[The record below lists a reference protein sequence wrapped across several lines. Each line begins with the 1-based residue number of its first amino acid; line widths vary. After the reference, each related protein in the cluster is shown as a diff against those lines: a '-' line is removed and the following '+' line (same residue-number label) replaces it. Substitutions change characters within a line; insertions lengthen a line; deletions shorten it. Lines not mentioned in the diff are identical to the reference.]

1 MEWIEVAESD
11 VETAKSTALEKLGVR
26 EQEAEFEILSEG
38 KTGLFGRVKQEA
50 RVRARVK
57 PRSQRSPRSRQ
68 QRGGRGNRRGQ
79 SGDQRKSSRSGA
91 REGRSG
97 DRSGGKSGDRSGGGS
112 GGRSGSG
119 RSGSGRSSE
128 RPGDRSGDRS
138 DGRADRADSKS
149 NSRTH
154 TKPNQGKETAMESE
168 QDQITL
174 DELGEIVTPCL
185 EGLLQSLGKEG
196 EVKLEQNNGLVE
208 VRVIGEDLGLL
219 IGPRGA
225 VLSSLYDVLSTVI
238 QSEIMGR
245 RYPRIRLDVGDYRKK
260 RREALADFTRNV
272 SGEAKDTGKE
282 IVLEAMNAGDRK
294 IVHDTA
300 AEIDGIETQSEGE
313 EPYRKVVIIPVD

>member
-11 VETAKSTALEKLGVR
+11 VETAKNTALEKLGVR

-68 QRGGRGNRRGQ
+68 QRGSRGNRRSQ
-79 SGDQRKSSRSGA
+79 SNDQRKSSRSGD
-91 REGRSG
+91 RSGRSGNRSG
-97 DRSGGKSGDRSGGGS
+97 DRSGAKPDN
-112 GGRSGSG
+112 GRSRDQSDS
-119 RSGSGRSSE
+119 RS
-128 RPGDRSGDRS
+128 
-138 DGRADRADSKS
+138 ASKS
-149 NSRTH
+149 NSRAN
-154 TKPNQGKETAMESE
+154 TKPNQGKDTPMESE

-174 DELGEIVTPCL
+174 DELGEIVVPFL
-185 EGLLQSLGKEG
+185 EGLLRSLGKEG
-196 EVKLEQNNGLVE
+196 EVKLEQSNGLVE

-272 SGEAKDTGKE
+272 SSEAKDSGKE
-282 IVLEAMNAGDRK
+282 IVLEPMNAGDRK

-300 AEIDGIETQSEGE
+300 AEIEGIETQSEGE
-313 EPYRKVVIIPVD
+313 DPYRKVVIIPVD

>member
-11 VETAKSTALEKLGVR
+11 VETAKTTALEKLGVR

-38 KTGLFGRVKQEA
+38 KTGLFGRVKLEA

-68 QRGGRGNRRGQ
+68 QRGSRGNRRGQ
-79 SGDQRKSSRSGA
+79 SNDQRRSSRSGA

-97 DRSGGKSGDRSGGGS
+97 DRSSDRSGGKSGGG
-112 GGRSGSG
+112 
-119 RSGSGRSSE
+119 
-128 RPGDRSGDRS
+128 RSGDRS
-138 DGRADRADSKS
+138 NGRS
-149 NSRTH
+149 NSNSNNRAH
-154 TKPNQGKETAMESE
+154 NKPNQGKDTAMESD

-174 DELGEIVTPCL
+174 EELGEIVVPFL
-185 EGLLQSLGKEG
+185 EGLLRSLGKEG
-196 EVKLEQNNGLVE
+196 EVKLEQSNGLVE
-208 VRVIGEDLGLL
+208 VRVVGEDLGLL

-272 SGEAKDTGKE
+272 SGEAKETGKE
-282 IVLEAMNAGDRK
+282 IVLEPMNAGDRK

-300 AEIDGIETQSEGE
+300 AEINGIETQSEGE

>member
-38 KTGLFGRVKQEA
+38 KTGLFGRVKLEA

-91 REGRSG
+91 REGRTGSRSGGRSG
-97 DRSGGKSGDRSGGGS
+97 DRSGGSGERSGGKPDS
-112 GGRSGSG
+112 G
-119 RSGSGRSSE
+119 
-128 RPGDRSGDRS
+128 RS
-138 DGRADRADSKS
+138 DGRSDSKS
-149 NSRTH
+149 NSRAQTN
-154 TKPNQGKETAMESE
+154 PSQGKDTAMESE

-174 DELGEIVTPCL
+174 DELGEIVVPFL

-272 SGEAKDTGKE
+272 SDEAKDTGKE
-282 IVLEAMNAGDRK
+282 IVLEPMNAGDRK